1 MASEPGT
8 STEHQRRA
16 KAHILS
22 KMTQNQIGVNLGKG
36 MADPYVPVLAVTLG
50 ATAPQLGWLQAFIN
64 LFPAVMQVPWG
75 KLSDFFGRRI
85 PFLAIGGVMSF
96 SLYFFLIGVVDA
108 WQLII
113 VVAIQMLIGSM
124 MIPTWSALVGDVTT
138 VKDRGSVMGRFF
150 AISSVAS
157 LVGTLF
163 AGAIIPSENATLED
177 FAIPFFV
184 AGGSGIIGSLVLYEI
199 SEEKRRLFASP
210 KTLFTFS
217 IKSLIFFRDLTENKY
232 FRNLVALNSAYNFI
246 MSLIWPLLYLT
257 YMMVLDASALEIG
270 IIVVIERAST
280 LFFQTKVGKLL
291 DVIGPMPQILISR
304 FAFISVPIV
313 YALATE
319 IWHICVLNVALGV
332 ASAMANVSFFSYILD
347 VAPEDKKGE
356 YFAVYNTVI
365 GLVTFVGSV
374 IGGYLAYYFLEFY
387 GGDWVLGLGAVY
399 LVSAFGRAAGA
410 IWFLKLKDPV
420 QYPDTLS
427 GVTRKWYRRWRGRI
441 TRQA

>member
-1 MASEPGT
+1 MRSEPGA
-8 STEHQRRA
+8 SESRNSQIKKR
-16 KAHILS
+16 ILG
-22 KMTQNQIGVNLGKG
+22 KMAQNQAGVNLGKG
-36 MADPYVPVLAVTLG
+36 MADPYIPVLAVTLG
-50 ATAPQLGWLQAFIN
+50 ASTPQLGWLQAFMN

-96 SLYFFLIGVVDA
+96 ALYFFMIAVIDA

-113 VVAIQMLIGSM
+113 VVAVQMLIGSM

-150 AISSVAS
+150 AISTVAS

-163 AGAIIPSENATLED
+163 AGAIVPSSDAVLRD
-177 FAIPFFV
+177 YAIPFFCAGIVGIV
-184 AGGSGIIGSLVLYEI
+184 ASLILYEI
-199 SEEKRRLFASP
+199 AEEKRRLFASP
-210 KTLFTFS
+210 KTLFAFS
-217 IKSLIFFRDLTENKY
+217 VKSLIFFKDFTENKF
-232 FRNLVALNSAYNFI
+232 FRNLVILNSSYNFI
-246 MSLIWPLLYLT
+246 MSLIWPLLYMT
-257 YMMVLDASALEIG
+257 YMMVLGASAFEIG

-319 IWHICVLNVALGV
+319 IWHICVLNLALGF
-332 ASAMANVSFFSYILD
+332 ATAMSNVSFFAYILD
-347 VAPEDKKGE
+347 VSPEEKKGE

-365 GLVTFVGSV
+365 GLATFVGSI
-374 IGGYLAYYFLEFY
+374 IGGYLAFYFLEY
-387 GGDWVLGLGAVY
+387 YDDLVLGLGAVY
-399 LVSAFGRAAGA
+399 AISAVGRIVGA
-410 IWFLKLKDPV
+410 FFFLKLKDPV
-420 QYPDTLS
+420 KYPDTLR
-427 GVTRKWYRRWRGRI
+427 GVIRKWYARWRGRI
-441 TRQA
+441 SGA

>member
-1 MASEPGT
+1 MA
-8 STEHQRRA
+8 
-16 KAHILS
+16 
-22 KMTQNQIGVNLGKG
+22 QNQAGVNLGKG
-36 MADPYVPVLAVTLG
+36 MADPYIPVLAVTLG
-50 ATAPQLGWLQAFIN
+50 ASTPQLGWLQAFMN

-96 SLYFFLIGVVDA
+96 ALYFFMIAVIDA

-113 VVAIQMLIGSM
+113 VVAVQMLIGSM

-150 AISSVAS
+150 AISTVAS

-163 AGAIIPSENATLED
+163 AGAIVPSSDAVLRD
-177 FAIPFFV
+177 YAIPFFCAGIVGIV
-184 AGGSGIIGSLVLYEI
+184 ASLILYEI
-199 SEEKRRLFASP
+199 AEEKRRLFASP
-210 KTLFTFS
+210 KTLFAFS
-217 IKSLIFFRDLTENKY
+217 VKSLIFFKDFTENKF
-232 FRNLVALNSAYNFI
+232 FRNLVILNSSYNFI
-246 MSLIWPLLYLT
+246 MSLIWPLLYMT
-257 YMMVLDASALEIG
+257 YMMVLGASAFEIG

-319 IWHICVLNVALGV
+319 IWHICVLNLALGF
-332 ASAMANVSFFSYILD
+332 ATAMSNVSFFAYILD
-347 VAPEDKKGE
+347 VSPEEKKGE

-365 GLVTFVGSV
+365 GLATFVGSI
-374 IGGYLAYYFLEFY
+374 IGGYLAFYFLEY
-387 GGDWVLGLGAVY
+387 YDDLVLGLGAVY
-399 LVSAFGRAAGA
+399 AISAVGRIVGA
-410 IWFLKLKDPV
+410 FFFLKLKDPV
-420 QYPDTLS
+420 KYPDTLR
-427 GVTRKWYRRWRGRI
+427 GVIRKWYARWRGRI
-441 TRQA
+441 SGA